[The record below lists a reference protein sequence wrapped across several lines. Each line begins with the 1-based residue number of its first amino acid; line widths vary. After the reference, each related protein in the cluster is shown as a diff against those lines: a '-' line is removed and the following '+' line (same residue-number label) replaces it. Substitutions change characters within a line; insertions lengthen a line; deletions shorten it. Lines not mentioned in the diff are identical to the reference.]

1 MPAGLSDQKVFKEVY
16 LKHSREVRN
25 FLYYKCGDEAQA
37 EDFMQEAFLRLWKAR
52 DKVPVEK
59 AVGFLFTVGNRLF
72 LDHIKHKK
80 VSLKFQQRQTNKSER
95 EDPEFLYEQQEF
107 KERLEKAINDM
118 PEKWRVVFLM
128 SRMEKMKYS
137 EIAERLDI
145 SVKAVEKRM
154 HNALSAL
161 RELHKKI

>member
-128 SRMEKMKYS
+128 SRMEKLKYS

>member
-128 SRMEKMKYS
+128 SRMEKMKYG

>member
-1 MPAGLSDQKVFKEVY
+1 MPAGLSDQKVFKKVY

-80 VSLKFQQRQTNKSER
+80 VSLKFQQRQTNKSVR

>member
-1 MPAGLSDQKVFKEVY
+1 MPGGLSDQKVFKEVY

-25 FLYYKCGDEAQA
+25 FLYYKCGDVAQA

-72 LDHIKHKK
+72 LDHVKHKK
-80 VSLKFQQRQTNKSER
+80 VSLKFQQRQTSKSER

-118 PEKWRVVFLM
+118 PEKWRIVFLM

>member
-1 MPAGLSDQKVFKEVY
+1 MPAGLSDQKVFKEMY